1 MGVQRAGRVLNRI
14 SSKLNA
20 VNASIHKNEKPW
32 SKHAYERCREPP
44 KTPQKAGRVSMT
56 GHHWPSKGAPGQR
69 GDHGCSKPEERLGG
83 VWPGPEERGV
93 RARPASAQTPEGSGF
108 LSRLQGTDGTSVL
121 PAALQQ
127 FVDFIST
134 ASVPFCLA
142 FKTPKPA
149 PPGGIRSPQRFLH
162 RGLRGIL
169 LCLRE

>member
-56 GHHWPSKGAPGQR
+56 GHHWPSKGAPANAETMGAASRRR
-69 GDHGCSKPEERLGG
+69 GWEGC
-83 VWPGPEERGV
+83 GP
-93 RARPASAQTPEGSGF
+93 ARRSEGSEQG
-108 LSRLQGTDGTSVL
+108 RLRPKPPRAAVFSAAPGTDGTSVL

-127 FVDFIST
+127 FVDFVST

-169 LCLRE
+169 SCLRE